1 MPQRKNYRNTDDRS
15 KCCNTCERMYHLTTD
30 GWALCSSLN
39 KYAMPENVFKYDVCD
54 EYKKITIS
62 RFYK

>member
-1 MPQRKNYRNTDDRS
+1 
-15 KCCNTCERMYHLTTD
+15 MYHLTTD

-54 EYKKITIS
+54 EYEKITIS
-62 RFYK
+62 PFYK